1 MSTATD
7 MLARY
12 TEAEQAILLGQ
23 SVVWQGRSLTYA
35 DLEKIQNG
43 RREWEARVQAEQAQA
58 AGRTG
63 ARHVLADFTACG

>member
-43 RREWEARVQAEQAQA
+43 RREWEVRVQAEQAQD